1 MLLII
6 NCFFFFKT
14 ENKKK
19 LVLSDF
25 QINLD
30 ESPRIEL
37 KNFFTFFSI
46 FFIGIRFLI
55 TANFTNLISSS
66 NIGKNNTEAIDV
78 FQSVSN
84 LEELLQN
91 VHIMK

>member
-6 NCFFFFKT
+6 NCFFFKK
-14 ENKKK
+14 NKK

-25 QINLD
+25 QINLP

-55 TANFTNLISSS
+55 TGNFTNLISSS